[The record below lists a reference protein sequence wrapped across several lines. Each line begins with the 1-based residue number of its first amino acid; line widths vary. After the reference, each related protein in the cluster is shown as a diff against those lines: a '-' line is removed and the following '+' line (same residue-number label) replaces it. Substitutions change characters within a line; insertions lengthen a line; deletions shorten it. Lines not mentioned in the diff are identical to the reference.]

1 MRKKIC
7 ILFIIFLVFNLISF
21 NYSVFGTN
29 TFNNQINE
37 FDTRVEF
44 KDSVADILGV
54 PKEKGKIN
62 LYYFYGNECTVC
74 EDSKLMIE
82 DLKQTYS
89 NYLNISTYEV
99 WHNENNNKLLETS
112 ATPLGYTK
120 TDGVPIILINDKK
133 FVGYADFQK
142 TQIEYI
148 ITSFINNYNNTLSPS
163 LNTTYNL
170 PILGNVDVK
179 DISIPLLAAI
189 LGFIDG
195 FNPCAM
201 WILLLLI
208 SLFLGMKDR
217 KKSLILGITFLFI
230 SGLVYFLSMFGINFV
245 LDIFNYVWLKS
256 IVAVFIFIAGLVN
269 FIKYFKTRKADIGC
283 TVVDDKKRKNVISK
297 SNKIVNGKNFFISL
311 IGIIVLAISVNSLE
325 LLCSLGFPVVFA
337 EILSLN
343 NITGIVKISYILL
356 YVLFYMLDDVAVFTV
371 SMITLKSTGITNK
384 YNKLCTLTSSII
396 MIFIAILLLLKPSLL
411 MLNF

>member
-1 MRKKIC
+1 
-7 ILFIIFLVFNLISF
+7 
-21 NYSVFGTN
+21 
-29 TFNNQINE
+29 
-37 FDTRVEF
+37 
-44 KDSVADILGV
+44 
-54 PKEKGKIN
+54 
-62 LYYFYGNECTVC
+62 
-74 EDSKLMIE
+74 
-82 DLKQTYS
+82 
-89 NYLNISTYEV
+89 
-99 WHNENNNKLLETS
+99 
-112 ATPLGYTK
+112 
-120 TDGVPIILINDKK
+120 
-133 FVGYADFQK
+133 
-142 TQIEYI
+142 
-148 ITSFINNYNNTLSPS
+148 
-163 LNTTYNL
+163 
-170 PILGNVDVK
+170 
-179 DISIPLLAAI
+179 
-189 LGFIDG
+189 
-195 FNPCAM
+195 
-201 WILLLLI
+201 
-208 SLFLGMKDR
+208 
-217 KKSLILGITFLFI
+217 
-230 SGLVYFLSMFGINFV
+230 MFGINFV